1 MDRFVLLY
9 FLLKLLV
16 LPNVK
21 VHQKLFKSLFFKELK
36 IPGRVLQGVGWGS
49 EEDSALVGGGSK

>member
-21 VHQKLFKSLFFKELK
+21 VHQKLFKSLFLK
-36 IPGRVLQGVGWGS
+36 S
-49 EEDSALVGGGSK
+49 